1 MSKRVLITGASG
13 MIGKSL
19 KKAFLLKGYQV
30 NVLSTKKIN
39 SRTDTSVRNFYWDPE
54 NNYIDIQSLE
64 GVNYIINLA
73 GSPITQ
79 RWSNWNKIKIIKS
92 RVKSLEILSHTIKTH
107 NFQVKK
113 LISASAIGIYP
124 DSMSHIYSE
133 ENTKFQDNSFLSSV
147 VLKWEA
153 AARSSGFENLETTI
167 MRIGVV
173 LGKDGGALPK
183 IKKPINLYLGAI
195 FSSGKQ
201 WQSWI
206 HIDDLISMILYV
218 LKNDI
223 KGTIN
228 AVAPNPVTQH
238 DFTMIMAKILKKPIL
253 LPKIPALLLRLI
265 FGEMVSILIN
275 SHRVSANKIKNLGF
289 KFKYPELP
297 MALQDLLIEKTN

>member
-1 MSKRVLITGASG
+1 

-39 SRTDTSVRNFYWDPE
+39 SRPDTSVRNFYWDPE

-79 RWSNWNKIKIIKS
+79 RWTNWNKIKIIKS

-124 DSMSHIYSE
+124 DSMSNIYSE

-265 FGEMVSILIN
+265 FGEMVSIIIN

-289 KFKYPELP
+289 QFKYPELP

>member
-1 MSKRVLITGASG
+1 

-30 NVLSTKKIN
+30 NVLSTKKTN
-39 SRTDTSVRNFYWDPE
+39 SKPDTSVRNFYWDPE

-79 RWSNWNKIKIIKS
+79 RWTNRNKIKIIKS

-107 NFQVKK
+107 NFQVEK

-167 MRIGVV
+167 MRIGIV

-195 FSSGKQ
+195 FGSGKQ

-206 HIDDLISMILYV
+206 HIDDLISMFLYI

-223 KGTIN
+223 KGSIN

-238 DFTMIMAKILKKPIL
+238 DFTMIMAQILKKPIL
-253 LPKIPALLLRLI
+253 LPKIPVLLLRLI
-265 FGEMVSILIN
+265 FGDMVSIIIN

-289 KFKYPELP
+289 QFKFPELP
-297 MALQDLLIEKTN
+297 MALQDLLIEKN

>member
-1 MSKRVLITGASG
+1 

-30 NVLSTKKIN
+30 NVLSTKKTN
-39 SRTDTSVRNFYWDPE
+39 SRPDTSIRNFYWDPE

-79 RWSNWNKIKIIKS
+79 RWTNRNKIKIIKS

-107 NFQVKK
+107 NFQVEK

-167 MRIGVV
+167 MRIGIV
-173 LGKDGGALPK
+173 LGKDEGALPK
-183 IKKPINLYLGAI
+183 IKRPINLYLGAI

-206 HIDDLISMILYV
+206 HIDDLISMFFYV

-238 DFTMIMAKILKKPIL
+238 DFTMIMAQILKKPIL
-253 LPKIPALLLRLI
+253 LPKIPAFLLRLI
-265 FGEMVSILIN
+265 FGEMVSIIIN

-289 KFKYPELP
+289 QFKFPELP

>member
-1 MSKRVLITGASG
+1 
-13 MIGKSL
+13 
-19 KKAFLLKGYQV
+19 
-30 NVLSTKKIN
+30 
-39 SRTDTSVRNFYWDPE
+39 
-54 NNYIDIQSLE
+54 
-64 GVNYIINLA
+64 
-73 GSPITQ
+73 
-79 RWSNWNKIKIIKS
+79 
-92 RVKSLEILSHTIKTH
+92 
-107 NFQVKK
+107 
-113 LISASAIGIYP
+113 
-124 DSMSHIYSE
+124 
-133 ENTKFQDNSFLSSV
+133 
-147 VLKWEA
+147 
-153 AARSSGFENLETTI
+153 

>member
-1 MSKRVLITGASG
+1 

-30 NVLSTKKIN
+30 NVLSTKKTN
-39 SRTDTSVRNFYWDPE
+39 SRPDTSVRNFYWDPE

-79 RWSNWNKIKIIKS
+79 RWTNRNKIKIIKS

-107 NFQVKK
+107 NFQVEK

-167 MRIGVV
+167 MRIGIV

-195 FSSGKQ
+195 FGSGKQ

-206 HIDDLISMILYV
+206 HIDDLISMFLYI

-223 KGTIN
+223 KGSIN

-238 DFTMIMAKILKKPIL
+238 DFTMIMAHILKKPIL
-253 LPKIPALLLRLI
+253 LPKIPVILLRLI
-265 FGEMVSILIN
+265 FGDMVSIIIN

-289 KFKYPELP
+289 QFKFPELP
-297 MALQDLLIEKTN
+297 MALQDLLIEKN

>member
-1 MSKRVLITGASG
+1 

-39 SRTDTSVRNFYWDPE
+39 SRPDTSVRNFYWDPE

-79 RWSNWNKIKIIKS
+79 RWTNWNKIKIIKS

-124 DSMSHIYSE
+124 DSMSNIYSE

>member
-1 MSKRVLITGASG
+1 

-39 SRTDTSVRNFYWDPE
+39 SRPDASVRNFYWDPE

-64 GVNYIINLA
+64 EVNYIINLA

-79 RWSNWNKIKIIKS
+79 RWTNRNKIKIIKS
-92 RVKSLEILSHTIKTH
+92 RVKSLEILSHAIKTH
-107 NFQVKK
+107 NFQVEK

-167 MRIGVV
+167 MRIGIV
-173 LGKDGGALPK
+173 LGKDEGALPK
-183 IKKPINLYLGAI
+183 IKRPINLYLGAI
-195 FSSGKQ
+195 FSSGNQ

-206 HIDDLISMILYV
+206 HIDDLISMFFYV

-238 DFTMIMAKILKKPIL
+238 DFTMIMAQILKKPIL

-265 FGEMVSILIN
+265 FGEMVSIIIN

-289 KFKYPELP
+289 QFKFPELH

>member
-1 MSKRVLITGASG
+1 

-39 SRTDTSVRNFYWDPE
+39 SRPDTSVRNFYWDPE

-79 RWSNWNKIKIIKS
+79 RWTNWNKIKIIKS

-124 DSMSHIYSE
+124 DSMSNIYSE

-173 LGKDGGALPK
+173 LGKDGGASPK

>member
-1 MSKRVLITGASG
+1 

-30 NVLSTKKIN
+30 NVLSTKKTN
-39 SRTDTSVRNFYWDPE
+39 SRPDTSVRNFYWDPE

-79 RWSNWNKIKIIKS
+79 RWTNRNKIKIIKS

-107 NFQVKK
+107 NFQVEK

-167 MRIGVV
+167 MRIGIV
-173 LGKDGGALPK
+173 LGKDEGALPK
-183 IKKPINLYLGAI
+183 IKRPINLYLGAI

-206 HIDDLISMILYV
+206 HIDDLISMFFYV

-238 DFTMIMAKILKKPIL
+238 DFTMIMAQILKKPIL

-265 FGEMVSILIN
+265 FGEMVSIIIN

-289 KFKYPELP
+289 QFKFPELH

>member
-1 MSKRVLITGASG
+1 

-39 SRTDTSVRNFYWDPE
+39 SRPDTSVRNFYWDPE

-79 RWSNWNKIKIIKS
+79 RWTNWNKIKIIKS

-124 DSMSHIYSE
+124 DSMSNIYSE

-167 MRIGVV
+167 IRIGVV

>member
-1 MSKRVLITGASG
+1 

-30 NVLSTKKIN
+30 NVLSTKKTN
-39 SRTDTSVRNFYWDPE
+39 SRPDTSVRNFYWDPE

-73 GSPITQ
+73 GSPITK
-79 RWSNWNKIKIIKS
+79 RWTNRNKIKIIKS
-92 RVKSLEILSHTIKTH
+92 RVKSLEILSHAIKTH
-107 NFQVKK
+107 NFQVEK

-124 DSMSHIYSE
+124 DSMSNIYSE
-133 ENTKFQDNSFLSSV
+133 ENTKFQDNTFLSSV

-153 AARSSGFENLETTI
+153 AARSPGFENLETTI
-167 MRIGVV
+167 MRIGIV

-195 FSSGKQ
+195 FGSGKQ

-206 HIDDLISMILYV
+206 HIDDLISMFLYI

-223 KGTIN
+223 KGSIN

-238 DFTMIMAKILKKPIL
+238 DFTMIMAHILKKPIL
-253 LPKIPALLLRLI
+253 LPKIPVLLLRLI
-265 FGEMVSILIN
+265 FGEMVSIIIN

-289 KFKYPELP
+289 QFKFPELP
-297 MALQDLLIEKTN
+297 MALQDLLIEKN